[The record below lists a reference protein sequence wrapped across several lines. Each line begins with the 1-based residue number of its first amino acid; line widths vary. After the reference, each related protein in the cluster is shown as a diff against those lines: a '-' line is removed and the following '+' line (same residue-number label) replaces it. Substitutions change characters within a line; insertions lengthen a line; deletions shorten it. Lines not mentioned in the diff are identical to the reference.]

1 MFELEKKNP
10 EQILAYG
17 QDDNCI
23 TYGDML
29 EFCDIFY
36 KQIQKRTLIFVLNDN
51 SIGALSGY
59 LGSMQNRIVPL
70 LLGANMDSELLRIL
84 IDTYHPEYL
93 WLPKNKINSLGNFR
107 KLMPSAY
114 SRLSVVHPRSA
125 VQIPGIL

>member
-36 KQIQKRTLIFVLNDN
+36 KQIQKRTLIFILNDN

-59 LGSMQNRIVPL
+59 LGSMQNHIVPL

-93 WLPKNKINSLGNFR
+93 WLPKNKINSLKCFC
-107 KLMPSAY
+107 K
-114 SRLSVVHPRSA
+114 
-125 VQIPGIL
+125 